1 VKSSG
6 GKMKVKIEK
15 RQNET
20 KINPR
25 LHGQFIEFLGNA
37 INDGIWVGKESKIP
51 NINGMR
57 LDVINALK
65 EIEPPITRWPGGVF
79 ADHYNWQDGVGEKRE
94 KVFNE
99 GFGTYSVETNEF
111 GTDEFLEFASLIHS
125 EPWINVNLLTGSAR
139 EMTEWMEYINRK
151 QSTYLS
157 KKRKDSGHEKP
168 YDVNYWGIGNEVWG
182 GGGMMTP
189 EQYVA
194 DYRKYATAAPTFA
207 LNQFSEDSR
216 YFILSGADANKPKE
230 RRYWTKSVMKELS
243 KARPPKVDGYDLHW
257 YNWYLGN
264 EFSASATDFN
274 ANDWYQVIK
283 GATELEDILKE
294 QYDLIQDGLNQLP
307 EPEGEFDQKLEKIDL
322 ILGEW
327 GNWYGRAFFEEKALY
342 QQNTM
347 RDAIT
352 TAIVLDILHSN
363 ADKVKMASMAQTIN
377 VLNALI
383 LTNGEQFVLTPVYDI
398 FKMYKVHRN
407 NDVLDVTITDENSDH
422 VKFFASINDKIIYLN
437 VINFD
442 LTETISVDID
452 LPGLVL
458 QYQKEELAA
467 NDMHE
472 TNTFEDP
479 NHLRAAIVEQ
489 RNNVSANE
497 LFDISIKPM
506 SVSVFKIVLG

>member
-1 VKSSG
+1 MKSSG

-25 LHGQFIEFLGNA
+25 LHGQFMEFLGNA

-65 EIEPPITRWPGGVF
+65 EIEPPIIRWPGGVF
-79 ADHYNWQDGVGEKRE
+79 ADHYNWRDGVGKKRK

-243 KARPPKVDGYDLHW
+243 KARPPKIDGYDLHW
-257 YNWYLGN
+257 YN
-264 EFSASATDFN
+264 
-274 ANDWYQVIK
+274 
-283 GATELEDILKE
+283 
-294 QYDLIQDGLNQLP
+294 
-307 EPEGEFDQKLEKIDL
+307 
-322 ILGEW
+322 
-327 GNWYGRAFFEEKALY
+327 
-342 QQNTM
+342 
-347 RDAIT
+347 
-352 TAIVLDILHSN
+352 
-363 ADKVKMASMAQTIN
+363 
-377 VLNALI
+377 
-383 LTNGEQFVLTPVYDI
+383 
-398 FKMYKVHRN
+398 
-407 NDVLDVTITDENSDH
+407 
-422 VKFFASINDKIIYLN
+422 
-437 VINFD
+437 
-442 LTETISVDID
+442 
-452 LPGLVL
+452 
-458 QYQKEELAA
+458 
-467 NDMHE
+467 
-472 TNTFEDP
+472 
-479 NHLRAAIVEQ
+479 
-489 RNNVSANE
+489 
-497 LFDISIKPM
+497 
-506 SVSVFKIVLG
+506 